1 MLGTGPAGERMTP
14 RKGAEGAEDLRKG
27 FKELTTAFTALAGR
41 FALRF
46 SQLGGHL
53 WLPTATSPP

>member
-1 MLGTGPAGERMTP
+1 MTP